1 MKKFKKL
8 LAGILAGAMMLGSM
22 SATAFAAQTTT
33 SATIDTSKSGTLTI
47 HKYEYNG
54 TGGSAGTGETSD
66 AINKVPSDANPLEG
80 AGFTLYKVADV
91 NDLTKYYSKIRQIF
105 QV

>member
-8 LAGILAGAMMLGSM
+8 LAGLLAGAMMLGSM

-33 SATIDTSKSGTLTI
+33 SATIDTTKTGSLTI

-54 TGGSAGTGETSD
+54 TDNTHKGTGSESD
-66 AINKVPSDANPLEG
+66 TVPDGAKPLEG

-91 NDLTKYYSKIRQIF
+91 NDLTNYYSTNSTDLP
-105 QV
+105 